1 MIYYSEQ
8 QIYCQ
13 ESFEIQYASALKL
26 TMLSGVETS
35 DRTGTGRRRMPNVNF
50 SIDCRNNEL
59 PILTGKKVFPKM
71 GIKEIT
77 WMMMGLT
84 NISFLEVHGVTYW
97 REWADVNGDLGA
109 VYGKQFRDFNGVD
122 QLANAID
129 ILKNNRYS
137 TQNIINLWNASDL
150 KQMKLPPC
158 HFSYTFQVLPDENGV
173 DRLNIHLVQRSADSF
188 LGVPYNAIMVSYM
201 LILLSRL
208 TGIEPG
214 WVFWT
219 LQDFHIYLN
228 HFDQVV
234 QYLNNVEENKFGTI
248 GTGSQITGLGGL
260 VLGNMLSQFDPM
272 KTLSDFFMTC
282 HQENFI
288 NIAIERLDSYP
299 KIEAQIAI

>member
-1 MIYYSEQ
+1 MIYNSEQ
-8 QIYCQ
+8 QIFCQ
-13 ESFEIQYASALKL
+13 ESFEMQYASALKL
-26 TMLSGVETS
+26 TLLNGVETS

-50 SIDCRNNEL
+50 SIDCRENRL
-59 PILTGKKVFPKM
+59 PILQGKQVFPKM
-71 GIKEIT
+71 AIKEIT

-84 NISFLEVHGVTYW
+84 NIAFLEMHGVTYW

-137 TQNIINLWNASDL
+137 TQNIINLWNAADL
-150 KQMKLPPC
+150 SKMKLPPC
-158 HFSYTFQVLPDENGV
+158 HFSYTFQVIPDENGV
-173 DRLNIHLVQRSADSF
+173 DRLNIHLVQRSADAF

-201 LILLSRL
+201 LNLFSRL

-228 HFDQVV
+228 HFEQVS
-234 QYLNNVEENKFGTI
+234 QYLDNVEENKFDTI
-248 GTGSQITGLGGL
+248 GYGNKMVLNGLI
-260 VLGNMLSQFDPM
+260 VDNATCKFNPM
-272 KTLSDFFMTC
+272 ATLSDFFMTC
-282 HQENFI
+282 HTEDFK
-288 NIAIERLDSYP
+288 NIAIEIVEHYQP
-299 KIEAQIAI
+299 IKAEIAV